1 MSGSGGNLVTSKLYD
16 FVGVFSQ
23 GLGTLEHVLEV
34 GVRHGSTIGAS
45 EAQVLDWRLIDD
57 MYPLREQA
65 TTAINSSQQ
74 WAARAAGA
82 EQPAG
87 PAGEPGLAEL
97 KAAIGRAKTFLADL
111 KPEAFEGRD
120 DLVVKVSLGQI
131 EPELPLIR
139 WMHGFAVPN
148 FHFHLTTAYAICRH
162 KGAPL
167 GKADFF
173 AGGLGTL

>member
-1 MSGSGGNLVTSKLYD
+1 MGALYP
-16 FVGVFSQ
+16 FVGVFAQ

-34 GVRHGSTIGAS
+34 GVKHGSTIGAS

-65 TTAINSSQQ
+65 TTAISSSLQ

-82 EQPAG
+82 QQPTG
-87 PAGEPGLAEL
+87 PAGDQSLADL
-97 KAAIGRAKTFLADL
+97 KAAIGKAKAFLGDL

-148 FHFHLTTAYAICRH
+148 FHFHLTTAYAICRQ

-167 GKADFF
+167 GKVDFF
-173 AGGLGTL
+173 AGGLGGL